1 MKGQLHEHPLVEL
14 IREIS
19 AARLTG
25 ALRLARERAKM
36 VVYFDDGEIIYAI
49 SNLRVFRMSECLR
62 RWGMIKESEIAA
74 AAETV
79 SDVETGAALVARGAL
94 TEEVLGELRAR
105 QLADMLRPAMLW
117 IDGAWE
123 FDARVRLTE
132 DVRVQLGV
140 SELLVEAARR
150 LPQGFVVS
158 RFSNP
163 DEKLFPVPGASA
175 NLTLSTEEGFVMS
188 RVIEPLTIREL
199 LALSGL
205 PSTQTFMAL
214 YALVNYGTVKRGSEP
229 RAFKDEELQD
239 AIALKSVS
247 ARAATPKATKTA
259 EAAPEKKP
267 EATAPAVEEFDEERE
282 LQNLFARLSRADSY
296 YEVLGVRRTAS
307 SGEIKKAYYSHAK
320 RFHPDKFRQ
329 HTDAQL
335 HARVETAFAEIAQA
349 YDTLKDSQQRAT
361 YDLSLA
367 AKSKPGARGKGSQS
381 PRHTEMTGSKLRTLD
396 GDAPATNSA
405 PASAQV
411 AEERFRRG
419 VAALEQGDLNL
430 ALGLLSE
437 AALVAPKNAD
447 YRAYFGRAL
456 ASHAKTRR
464 QAEMELQ
471 AAIAIDGSNA
481 LYHIF
486 LAELYRDIGLHRR
499 AQAELERALSIEPQN
514 TEARRLLDSLIVKK

>member
-163 DEKLFPVPGASA
+163 DEKLFPVPGTSA
-175 NLTLSTEEGFVMS
+175 NLTLNTEEGFVMS
-188 RVIEPLTIREL
+188 RVTETLTIREL
-199 LALSGL
+199 LTLSGL

-214 YALVNYGTVKRGSEP
+214 YALVNYGIVKRGSEP

-239 AIALKSVS
+239 AITLKSIS

-267 EATAPAVEEFDEERE
+267 QTTTAQPAEEFDEERE
-282 LQNLFARLSRADSY
+282 LQNLFARLGRADSY

-307 SGEIKKAYYSHAK
+307 SGEIKKAYYSHA
-320 RFHPDKFRQ
+320 
-329 HTDAQL
+329 
-335 HARVETAFAEIAQA
+335 
-349 YDTLKDSQQRAT
+349 
-361 YDLSLA
+361 
-367 AKSKPGARGKGSQS
+367 
-381 PRHTEMTGSKLRTLD
+381 
-396 GDAPATNSA
+396 
-405 PASAQV
+405 
-411 AEERFRRG
+411 
-419 VAALEQGDLNL
+419 
-430 ALGLLSE
+430 
-437 AALVAPKNAD
+437 
-447 YRAYFGRAL
+447 
-456 ASHAKTRR
+456 
-464 QAEMELQ
+464 
-471 AAIAIDGSNA
+471 
-481 LYHIF
+481 
-486 LAELYRDIGLHRR
+486 
-499 AQAELERALSIEPQN
+499 
-514 TEARRLLDSLIVKK
+514 

>member
-19 AARLTG
+19 TARLTG

-163 DEKLFPVPGASA
+163 DEKLFPVPGTSA
-175 NLTLSTEEGFVMS
+175 NLTLNTEEGFVMS
-188 RVIEPLTIREL
+188 RVTETLTIREL

-214 YALVNYGTVKRGSEP
+214 YALVNYGIVKRGGEP

-247 ARAATPKATKTA
+247 ARVASAPTKTA
-259 EAAPEKKP
+259 EVVPERKPQAAP
-267 EATAPAVEEFDEERE
+267 AEEFDEERE

-296 YEVLGVRRTAS
+296 YEVLGVRRTAP

-329 HTDAQL
+329 HRDAQL
-335 HARVETAFAEIAQA
+335 HARVESAFAEIAQA

-361 YDLSLA
+361 
-367 AKSKPGARGKGSQS
+367 
-381 PRHTEMTGSKLRTLD
+381 
-396 GDAPATNSA
+396 
-405 PASAQV
+405 
-411 AEERFRRG
+411 
-419 VAALEQGDLNL
+419 
-430 ALGLLSE
+430 
-437 AALVAPKNAD
+437 
-447 YRAYFGRAL
+447 
-456 ASHAKTRR
+456 
-464 QAEMELQ
+464 
-471 AAIAIDGSNA
+471 
-481 LYHIF
+481 
-486 LAELYRDIGLHRR
+486 
-499 AQAELERALSIEPQN
+499 
-514 TEARRLLDSLIVKK
+514 